1 MPDLYELTAEEL
13 PACRI
18 LLNAVD
24 GWIDAGSAAAQAR
37 DVVIAGAERR
47 TIALFDADD
56 LIDHQARR
64 PVLHLRDGINVG
76 VDLPRLALELL
87 TPPESSEAEPFL
99 LLSGPEP
106 DHRWVAFTNA
116 VVDLAQR
123 CGVSRVVGLGAY
135 PAPTPHTRP
144 ARVVATA
151 TAATLAELVGFVP
164 GLLDVPAGV
173 SAVLEQ
179 ACGRAGIEAVGLW
192 VQVPHYVSNLS
203 YPAAALAL
211 VDALNVVSGSR
222 IDGGTLRAEAVASRS
237 RIDDLVA
244 QNDEHRAM
252 VRQLEILAD
261 EQLSNVSLP
270 SADELADELEQFL
283 RSQGEPGT

>member
-1 MPDLYELTAEEL
+1 MPHLYELTDDEL

-37 DVVIAGAERR
+37 EALAAGTQRR

-64 PVLHLRDGINVG
+64 PVLHLRDGINIG

-87 TPPESSEAEPFL
+87 TPPMSSDGEPFL

-106 DHRWVAFTNA
+106 DHRWVAFTTA
-116 VVDLAQR
+116 VIELAQR
-123 CGVSRVVGLGAY
+123 CGISRVVGLGAY

-144 ARVVATA
+144 SRVVATA
-151 TAATLAELVGFVP
+151 TSAALAELVGFIP
-164 GLLDVPAGV
+164 GDLDVPAGV

-211 VDALNVVSGSR
+211 LDAFNVVSGR
-222 IDGGTLRAEAVASRS
+222 RVDGGTLRAEAVSSRS

-252 VRQLEILAD
+252 VHQLEMLAD
-261 EQLSNVSLP
+261 EQLTNASIP